1 MPDKKQILNSI
12 ASIAKK
18 LGRAPS
24 RAEFTSRSA
33 ISAFF
38 VLQWFRTW
46 SDAVKTAGLQPYTRN
61 AKVQDRALL
70 EDWGKTVRKNRGVL
84 PRHIYRRKAKYN
96 PCTLTNRF
104 GGWTSVPEAF
114 RKFAKGKRKWA
125 DVVALPPAP
134 KAPLPAN
141 RSFKD
146 GRTGTE
152 FLQLHGANDNTRR

>member
-1 MPDKKQILNSI
+1 
-12 ASIAKK
+12 
-18 LGRAPS
+18 
-24 RAEFTSRSA
+24 
-33 ISAFF
+33 
-38 VLQWFRTW
+38 
-46 SDAVKTAGLQPYTRN
+46 
-61 AKVQDRALL
+61 LL

-96 PCTLTNRF
+96 SCMLANRF
-104 GGWTSVPEAF
+104 GGWLAVPQAF
-114 RKFAKGKRKWA
+114 RNFAKGKRKWA